1 MTYRN
6 LDADKIVESAARL
19 RMRVEERFPDRGIA
33 SVSRDL
39 DAIAKEARQRAS
51 WISTPHTG
59 IRVAIAFIIGILV
72 FAILTIL
79 FGVDLEL
86 RTFDLGDLLQTLE
99 AGINDLIL
107 IGAAIFFLIT
117 IEGRIKRHRAMSA
130 LHELR
135 SLAHVIDMHQL
146 IKDPE
151 RLLNRGVSTASSP
164 VEKMTTFEL
173 SRYLDYCSE
182 MLSVIG
188 KIAAL
193 YVRDFND
200 PVALSAVN
208 DIENLTTGLARK
220 IWQKIMI
227 LHSFENQDTSLPYLS
242 GERATP
248 ATGTEG

>member
-1 MTYRN
+1 
-6 LDADKIVESAARL
+6 
-19 RMRVEERFPDRGIA
+19 MRVEERFPDRGIT

-39 DAIAKEARQRAS
+39 DAIAKEARKRAS

-59 IRVAIAFIIGILV
+59 LRVAIAFAIGILIV
-72 FAILTIL
+72 SILTVL
-79 FGVDLEL
+79 FGVELEM
-86 RTFDLGDLLQTLE
+86 RTFELGDLLQTLE

-107 IGAAIFFLIT
+107 IGAAIYFLT
-117 IEGRIKRHRAMSA
+117 TVEGRIKRHRAMNA

-146 IKDPE
+146 TKDPE
-151 RLLNRGVSTASSP
+151 RVLNRGVSTASSP

-193 YVRDFND
+193 YVQEFND

-208 DIENLTTGLARK
+208 EIETLTTGLSRK

-227 LHSFENQDTSLPYLS
+227 LHSFENPGNSLSYLS
-242 GERATP
+242 GERTTP
-248 ATGTEG
+248 ATGTGV